1 MLLFGQQMLVLFLL
15 AARDGRRLASSR
27 ELKLPRRFA
36 NVAIVIGEP
45 TRRKPEPEP
54 RGYLGYCRSVVVVM
68 PAASLA
74 RRGGVVLVLVIS
86 SAVVAASRAS
96 WTSSCHFFFTS
107 IMFGKQDEHVP
118 KARRACTVH
127 KLKFHM
133 SRPSAFKWCLVKCC
147 IVIFSWHLAW
157 P

>member
-36 NVAIVIGEP
+36 NVAIAIGEP
-45 TRRKPEPEP
+45 TRRKPEP

-74 RRGGVVLVLVIS
+74 RRGGVVVVVVIA
-86 SAVVAASRAS
+86 SAVAASRAS
-96 WTSSCHFFFTS
+96 WTSSCHFFLL
-107 IMFGKQDEHVP
+107 E
-118 KARRACTVH
+118 
-127 KLKFHM
+127 
-133 SRPSAFKWCLVKCC
+133 
-147 IVIFSWHLAW
+147 
-157 P
+157 